1 MNQFV
6 MLTSRNGKKT
16 LINLNN
22 VTRIVTE
29 IDTVFYF
36 IDGTTVAV
44 KEDFLEVRKSCFST
58 CEEFP
63 DFAENEALS

>member
-1 MNQFV
+1 

-36 IDGTTVAV
+36 IDGTSIAV
-44 KEDFLEVRKSCFST
+44 KENFKEVRESCFSAY
-58 CEEFP
+58 EEFS
-63 DFAENEALS
+63 DFAEDEPLP

>member
-1 MNQFV
+1 

-22 VTRIVTE
+22 VTKIVTE

-36 IDGTTVAV
+36 IDGTSVVV
-44 KEDFLEVRKSCFST
+44 KEDFSEVRKSCFSSY
-58 CEEFP
+58 EEFVNFSE
-63 DFAENEALS
+63 DEVSS

>member
-44 KEDFLEVRKSCFST
+44 KEDFSEVRKSCFSAY
-58 CEEFP
+58 EEFP
-63 DFAENEALS
+63 DFAEDEPLS